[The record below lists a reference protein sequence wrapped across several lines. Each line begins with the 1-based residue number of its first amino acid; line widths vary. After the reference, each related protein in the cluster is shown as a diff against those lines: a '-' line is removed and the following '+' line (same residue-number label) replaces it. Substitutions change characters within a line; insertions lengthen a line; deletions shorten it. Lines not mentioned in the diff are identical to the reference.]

1 MEKETL
7 KKYLLIYGYGRW
19 PKIRCYSASQC
30 KILKDKEDKEM
41 KAFTND
47 FVRSLFENLQTEKNE
62 LKSFLINLIDE
73 DDGDFHVQS
82 PPKDWGELIAARA
95 TPWAKRLQL
104 LHRVQGLIETY
115 KKEKARY
122 LALQAS
128 EQDPQVVK
136 EFRTGNNLLNF
147 LPSSVFYGQRPSVWW
162 TLRHDIDL
170 LIGTYKYGYANY
182 QAMRADRK
190 LSFYATE
197 LVYYQYSE
205 FPNADN
211 ITRRLKKLV

>member
-73 DDGDFHVQS
+73 DDGDFHV
-82 PPKDWGELIAARA
+82 
-95 TPWAKRLQL
+95 
-104 LHRVQGLIETY
+104 
-115 KKEKARY
+115 
-122 LALQAS
+122 
-128 EQDPQVVK
+128 
-136 EFRTGNNLLNF
+136 
-147 LPSSVFYGQRPSVWW
+147 
-162 TLRHDIDL
+162 
-170 LIGTYKYGYANY
+170 
-182 QAMRADRK
+182 
-190 LSFYATE
+190 
-197 LVYYQYSE
+197 
-205 FPNADN
+205 
-211 ITRRLKKLV
+211 